1 MNLREPKTQKILIG
15 CVALAAA
22 GYVYFGT
29 SFLPFNYPVRK
40 AKIAQL
46 QADHEKLAAEVEKAR
61 KVVGDLA
68 RLEAEYERLHDQWI
82 SAQELLPEEKEMPDL
97 LRQVTTAGSR
107 SGVEFALF
115 EPEAPVPHDLYTD
128 HPITV
133 SVRGNYHQVGSFMG
147 RLSNLE
153 RIVNVS
159 DLTMVQPNES
169 KHNKKKTSTS
179 KKKGQDQAPDQ
190 VAISNNTVEAHFTLT
205 AYTLLNNVSTDTVN
219 PQQADAKTNASATTD
234 HSAAAPAAT
243 KVAKAGQ
250 DPKHPAKK
258 EGGKN
263 AEQRAAQN

>member
-15 CVALAAA
+15 CLALAAA

-46 QADHEKLAAEVEKAR
+46 ASDHEKLAAEVEKAR

-68 RLEAEYERLHDQWI
+68 RLEAEYERLHDQWV

-115 EPEAPVPHDLYTD
+115 EPDAPVAHDLYTD

-133 SVRGNYHQVGSFMG
+133 TVRGNYHQVGSFMG

-159 DLTMVQPNES
+159 DLTMTQPQES
-169 KHNKKKTSTS
+169 KHPKKKTSTS
-179 KKKGQDQAPDQ
+179 KKKGQEQSQDT
-190 VAISNNTVEAHFTLT
+190 VARSNNTVEAHFTLT
-205 AYTLLNNVSTDTVN
+205 AYTLLNNVNGETVD
-219 PQQADAKTNASATTD
+219 PQQADAKATADAGTD
-234 HSAAAPAAT
+234 GTAAPAET
-243 KVAKAGQ
+243 KVAKGGKA
-250 DPKHPAKK
+250 PKHPANK
-258 EGGKN
+258 GGKN
-263 AEQRAAQN
+263 AEQHAAQN